1 LHDGCSRWLQWCV
14 APRSQQSR
22 ALSRIIASARAEPS
36 SLAGAP
42 AAAVEFGMVA
52 AANLVEVAALVGDTA
67 RASMLAALMGGQALT
82 GSELAYLAGV
92 SRPTAS
98 EHLLKLVEARL
109 VAVTKQGRF
118 RYYRIASP
126 LVARMLEGII
136 AVAAIEVPPRYQ
148 PRSIRDEALRFAR
161 TCYDHLAGRL
171 GVAIADALVAQG
183 HVVLGEDGGEVTDLG
198 RRLLT
203 GFGASLEARSK
214 RIFCRPCLDWSERR
228 YHIAG
233 LVGAAIWH
241 RCLELR
247 WVDRER
253 DSRVLRLTAAGRA
266 GLHETFGVDL
276 EERQGLQRPAA
287 AAGTVRLRA

>member
-1 LHDGCSRWLQWCV
+1 
-14 APRSQQSR
+14 
-22 ALSRIIASARAEPS
+22 
-36 SLAGAP
+36 
-42 AAAVEFGMVA
+42 MVA

-67 RASMLAALMGGQALT
+67 RATMLAALMGGQALT
-82 GSELAYLAGV
+82 GSELAYLAGI

-126 LVARMLEGII
+126 MVARMLEGII

-171 GVAIADALVAQG
+171 GVAIADALVREG
-183 HVVLGEDGGEVTDLG
+183 HVVLGEDGGEVTDSG
-198 RRLLT
+198 RRFLT
-203 GFGASLEARSK
+203 GFGADLEGRGK

-233 LVGAAIWH
+233 LVGAEIQR
-241 RCLELR
+241 RCLALR
-247 WVDRER
+247 WLVRER
-253 DSRVLRLTAAGRA
+253 DSRTVRLTAAGRT
-266 GLHETFGVDL
+266 GLLETFGVDL
-276 EERQGLQRPAA
+276 EERQGLPRPDAAGAA
-287 AAGTVRLRA
+287 ARLRA